1 MNEYTMITLHRLRV
15 QDGIPSTS
23 VPQLNSDFGKLL
35 RFLPHDAYA
44 VARRLSVCPSHAGIE
59 LKLLTYHQT
68 FFTVGC
74 HTILVFFRAKLYGNG
89 NISTGCLYR

>member
-44 VARRLSVCPSHAGIE
+44 
-59 LKLLTYHQT
+59 
-68 FFTVGC
+68 
-74 HTILVFFRAKLYGNG
+74 
-89 NISTGCLYR
+89 